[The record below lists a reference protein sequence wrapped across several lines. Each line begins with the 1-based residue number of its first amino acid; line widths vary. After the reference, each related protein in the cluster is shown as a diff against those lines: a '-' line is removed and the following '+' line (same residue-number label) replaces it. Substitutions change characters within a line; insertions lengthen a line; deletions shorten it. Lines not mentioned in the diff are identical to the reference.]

1 MATMKPVGG
10 MRGIIRSQLV
20 WPSNS
25 PKEAGSEQKGHEMAT
40 LAAIQTWHVEKTTTF
55 IVTQL
60 LIQMI

>member
-1 MATMKPVGG
+1 MLSKGT
-10 MRGIIRSQLV
+10 GI
-20 WPSNS
+20 
-25 PKEAGSEQKGHEMAT
+25 EQKGHEMAT